1 MAPAGPTD
9 ARRGAGDRAPAI
21 EGYGAGGFRI
31 DGVVRQGSIIVLPN
45 RVIDWP
51 VADLAEINLQ
61 SLSPAL
67 FAEAEVALLLL
78 GCGARMMLPPR
89 ELREA
94 LRAVGTIIEAMDTGA
109 AVRTYTALL
118 GEQRRIAAALIAVD

>member
-1 MAPAGPTD
+1 MAPAGPSD
-9 ARRGAGDRAPAI
+9 AQKGASDRPPTI
-21 EGYGAGGFRI
+21 EGYGAGGFRV

-45 RVIDWP
+45 RVIGWP
-51 VADLAEINLQ
+51 VASSVEIDAH

-78 GCGARMMLPPR
+78 GCGVRMMLPPR

-94 LRAVGTIIEAMDTGA
+94 LRAVGTIVEAMDTGA